1 MSVQARHRA
10 YRFRCYP
17 TSEQAENLAR
27 TFGCARLVY
36 NKALEYRHKAYFRRG
51 ESINYHQTSAM
62 LTRWKQTS
70 RYAFLNEVSSV
81 PLQQALRHLQKGF
94 SGFFKQQTGYPCFK
108 KKRTVAGSAEYT
120 RSAFKWN
127 DGQLTLAKQSE
138 PLTIRWSRRLPH
150 GAVPSTVTV
159 SRDAAGRWF
168 VSLLVEEDIPTLP
181 KRDESVGVDAGLTPL
196 FTLSTGEKIT
206 NPRHERRDRERIRRR
221 QKDLSRKTKGS
232 KNWVKAQVKLARAH
246 ARIADRRRDFL
257 HKLTTRLVNENQVIA
272 VEDLG
277 VRGMLANHRLSRA
290 IADASWAEFRR
301 MIEYKAEWAG
311 RSVVAVDRWLPSS
324 KTCSACGTLKASVPL
339 SQRVFECPACGYTGD
354 RDVNAAKNILAAGLA
369 VAACGD
375 GVRHEPS

>member
-1 MSVQARHRA
+1 K
-10 YRFRCYP
+10 F
-17 TSEQAENLAR
+17 TN
-27 TFGCARLVY
+27 
-36 NKALEYRHKAYFRRG
+36 
-51 ESINYHQTSAM
+51 
-62 LTRWKQTS
+62 
-70 RYAFLNEVSSV
+70 
-81 PLQQALRHLQKGF
+81 
-94 SGFFKQQTGYPCFK
+94 
-108 KKRTVAGSAEYT
+108 
-120 RSAFKWN
+120 
-127 DGQLTLAKQSE
+127 GQLTLAKQSE
-138 PLTIRWSRRLPH
+138 PLKIRWSRRLPV

-168 VSLLVEEDIPTLP
+168 VSLLVEEDIPTRP
-181 KRDESVGVDAGLTPL
+181 GRAEAVGVDAGLTSL

-232 KNWVKAQVKLARAH
+232 KNWVKAQIKLARSH
-246 ARIADRRRDFL
+246 ARIADRRRDSL

-272 VEDLG
+272 MEDLH

-301 MIEYKAEWAG
+301 MLEYKAEWAG
-311 RSVVAVDRWLPSS
+311 RTVVAVDRWLPSS

-339 SQRVFECPACGYTGD
+339 SQRVFECPACGHTED